1 MRAVL
6 RGLAA
11 VTIGVMLAV
20 ATAGVASA
28 KEVSN
33 EKYAKKVCGGVNA
46 VLADIDQLEPSTT
59 DDPATYQ
66 SETLASVDALI
77 DSLDGT
83 AAKLKKLSPEDGG
96 KKVKKLFNKYLNELT
111 GKFQDAR
118 DEFAAADPTSPA
130 FTADVTV
137 LGVAIQN
144 ASIGV
149 DDPFSKL
156 SDNQDLLGAFGDE
169 PSCEDIVT
177 VYGG

>member
-1 MRAVL
+1 MRTVL
-6 RGLAA
+6 RGVAA

-33 EKYAKKVCGGVNA
+33 EQYAKKLCGGVNK
-46 VLADIDQLEPSTT
+46 VLADIDELQPSTST
-59 DDPATYQ
+59 DPATYQ
-66 SETLASVDALI
+66 TETVASLDSFIA
-77 DSLDGT
+77 SLDGT

-96 KKVKKLFNKYLNELT
+96 KKVTKLFNKYLKELT
-111 GKFQDAR
+111 GKFQEAR
-118 DEFAAADPTSPA
+118 DTFAAADPTSPA

-137 LGVAIQN
+137 LGVSLQN
-144 ASIGV
+144 ATLGI

-156 SDNQDLLGAFGDE
+156 SDNQDLLGAFDDE
-169 PSCEDIVT
+169 KSCEDIVT